1 MVILDLKVRILL
13 LVYICQLRSL
23 GLDII
28 GYEYSKCGCCV
39 RDLFCRSQSV
49 VLILLAKLLI
59 LFSHSSKT
67 DCLRVRINRP
77 ILRKWMTDDES
88 HRKT

>member
-1 MVILDLKVRILL
+1 MVILDLKVRISL
-13 LVYICQLRSL
+13 LVYICQLSSL

-28 GYEYSKCGCCV
+28 GYEYSKCKCFV
-39 RDLFCRSQSV
+39 RDLFRRSQSV

-67 DCLRVRINRP
+67 DCLSVRIKRP
-77 ILRKWMTDDES
+77 ILRTWMTDDER